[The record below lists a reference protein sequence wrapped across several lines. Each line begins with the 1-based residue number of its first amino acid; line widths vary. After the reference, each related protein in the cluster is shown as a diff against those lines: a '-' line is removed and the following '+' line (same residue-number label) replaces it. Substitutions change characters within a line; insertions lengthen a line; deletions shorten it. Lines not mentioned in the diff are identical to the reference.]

1 MKIWNKFKV
10 WIIHK
15 FGGKTQEEYN
25 IDIKNFKAEYNM
37 THPSEIRYVD
47 RYPRK
52 EILRYDFVV
61 PDESIYNMDEFMAS
75 EEACKIRED
84 IIFQLA
90 AALLDGNCVQ
100 FESCRDL
107 ELCTKKM
114 RATLCVLKW
123 GDS

>member
-1 MKIWNKFKV
+1 MWKKV
-10 WIIHK
+10 KAWIIHK
-15 FGGKTQEEYN
+15 FGGKTQKEYN
-25 IDIKNFKAEYNM
+25 VDIKNFKAEYDM
-37 THPSEIRYVD
+37 THPAEIRYVN

-52 EILRYDFVV
+52 EIFRYDFVV
-61 PDESIYNMDEFMAS
+61 PDESIYDMDEFMAS